1 MSDQPFR
8 FVVVS
13 RKTRLQELV
22 ERFNTWPQAR
32 FYLEHNHADGQDY
45 FDENA
50 RYQQCLQD
58 AEQTLKALGRFQLLE
73 RGFLPNYQF
82 SPQDIVVVIG
92 QDGLVANTLK
102 YLDGQPVIAINP
114 DPARWD
120 GRLLP
125 FGMRDLK
132 SIVKRTMAGKGD
144 SKAITFAEAKTND
157 GQRMLAVN
165 DLFIGPKTHT
175 SARYVMHWN
184 GKQETQSSSGI
195 IVSTGLGSTGWLQ
208 SILAGAA
215 GVAGS
220 MSNDMSQG
228 FDWQAERLQFA
239 VREPFPSRTTGT
251 SLVFGSMEAGSPLKL
266 ESLMPEEGVVFS
278 DGIQSDCLA
287 FNSGCVLSVGI
298 AEAKGRLVI

>member
-165 DLFIGPKTHT
+165 DLGSQTFLIFM
-175 SARYVMHWN
+175 SLVA
-184 GKQETQSSSGI
+184 GI
-195 IVSTGLGSTGWLQ
+195 IFSN
-208 SILAGAA
+208 
-215 GVAGS
+215 VA
-220 MSNDMSQG
+220 
-228 FDWQAERLQFA
+228 
-239 VREPFPSRTTGT
+239 
-251 SLVFGSMEAGSPLKL
+251 
-266 ESLMPEEGVVFS
+266 MPHRKT
-278 DGIQSDCLA
+278 L
-287 FNSGCVLSVGI
+287 
-298 AEAKGRLVI
+298 